1 MAMPSMSPVIRRCL
15 SGDQQAQ
22 EELVLAAQNRVYYH
36 CRKMLKHEEDALDAT
51 QEILI
56 SMLTRL
62 DRLQDP
68 EAFWGWLSAMTAN
81 HCRNVLTR
89 GRREAQIPEDDE
101 GNSLLD
107 AFESLDEQTVPDKA
121 LDNDETR
128 RMIVELVDQLP
139 PPQRQCVLM
148 FYYEE
153 MSVKDIA
160 AALETSEGTVKS
172 RLNYARKA
180 IKSGVDAYAAQGVKL
195 YSALPF
201 LVYFLQR
208 DAGIGG
214 LSASAAE
221 ALARSVLA
229 GAAGTAA
236 AGTAAAGA
244 AGTVAPSG
252 GAAAGTAAASGG
264 TASHALSG
272 LLAHKAAL
280 GLAGLAAAGAV
291 AGGAALYQPEPEPA
305 EDPAPIVEVTEPQ
318 PIPEPE
324 PPPEPEPAPAPEPV
338 QPQPGPAPEPD
349 PVPVEEPEPPAE
361 PQPVSTPE
369 IRMNFSSYSAGY
381 GDNVAFPI
389 SMISNADTPYDG
401 IVYSSTNPAVADVSP
416 IGGIALLSPGTAEI
430 IATFPDD
437 NNYQVRLPVTVEGHY
452 AWSYQWADDPL
463 YLTVGQSGSN
473 YLQQYSTG
481 RNSTM
486 TGTTWSCSDPSVVSI
501 SSSGS
506 NFCNV
511 TALSPGTATI
521 TGVYQF
527 DAWTNVGTF
536 PMTDTVSFQV
546 IVSGRPPAGRY
557 HQRARCCRRGPSVP
571 SRPAHP
577 PSELRAGHPCGS
589 RRFFL
594 S

>member
-89 GRREAQIPEDDE
+89 GRREAQIPEDNE

-291 AGGAALYQPEPEPA
+291 AGGAALYQPQPEPA
-305 EDPAPIVEVTEPQ
+305 EDPAPIVEVAEPQ

-324 PPPEPEPAPAPEPV
+324 PPPEPEPTPAPEPEPAPAPEPV

-369 IRMNFSSYSAGY
+369 VRMNFSSYSAGY

-481 RNSTM
+481 RDSTM

-546 IVSGRPPAGRY
+546 IVS
-557 HQRARCCRRGPSVP
+557 
-571 SRPAHP
+571 
-577 PSELRAGHPCGS
+577 
-589 RRFFL
+589 
-594 S
+594 

>member
-236 AGTAAAGA
+236 GGTAAAGA

-305 EDPAPIVEVTEPQ
+305 EDPAPIVEVAEPQ

-324 PPPEPEPAPAPEPV
+324 PPPEPEPTPAPEPV

-349 PVPVEEPEPPAE
+349 PVPAEEPEPPAE
-361 PQPVSTPE
+361 PQPASTPE
-369 IRMNFSSYSAGY
+369 VRINFSSYSAGY

-481 RNSTM
+481 RDSTM

-546 IVSGRPPAGRY
+546 IVS
-557 HQRARCCRRGPSVP
+557 
-571 SRPAHP
+571 
-577 PSELRAGHPCGS
+577 
-589 RRFFL
+589 
-594 S
+594 

>member
-236 AGTAAAGA
+236 AGTAAAG
-244 AGTVAPSG
+244 TVAPSG
-252 GAAAGTAAASGG
+252 GAATGTAAASGG

-305 EDPAPIVEVTEPQ
+305 EDPAPIVEVAEPQ

-324 PPPEPEPAPAPEPV
+324 PPPEPEPTPAPEPEPAPAPEPV

-361 PQPVSTPE
+361 PQPASTPE
-369 IRMNFSSYSAGY
+369 VRMNFSSYSAGY

-481 RNSTM
+481 RDSTM

-546 IVSGRPPAGRY
+546 IVS
-557 HQRARCCRRGPSVP
+557 
-571 SRPAHP
+571 
-577 PSELRAGHPCGS
+577 
-589 RRFFL
+589 
-594 S
+594 

>member
-291 AGGAALYQPEPEPA
+291 AGGAALYQPQPEPA
-305 EDPAPIVEVTEPQ
+305 EDPAPIVEVAEPQ

-324 PPPEPEPAPAPEPV
+324 PSPEPEPTPAPEPEPAPAPEPV

-361 PQPVSTPE
+361 PQPASTPE
-369 IRMNFSSYSAGY
+369 VRMNFSSYSAGY

-481 RNSTM
+481 RDSTM

-546 IVSGRPPAGRY
+546 IVS
-557 HQRARCCRRGPSVP
+557 
-571 SRPAHP
+571 
-577 PSELRAGHPCGS
+577 
-589 RRFFL
+589 
-594 S
+594 

>member
-1 MAMPSMSPVIRRCL
+1 MSPVIRRCL

-305 EDPAPIVEVTEPQ
+305 EDPAPIVEVAEPQ

-324 PPPEPEPAPAPEPV
+324 PPPEPEPTPAPEPEPAPAPEPV

-349 PVPVEEPEPPAE
+349 PVPVEEPEPSAE
-361 PQPVSTPE
+361 PQPASTPE
-369 IRMNFSSYSAGY
+369 VRMNFSSYSAGY

-481 RNSTM
+481 RDSTM

-536 PMTDTVSFQV
+536 PMTDAVSFQV
-546 IVSGRPPAGRY
+546 IVS
-557 HQRARCCRRGPSVP
+557 
-571 SRPAHP
+571 
-577 PSELRAGHPCGS
+577 
-589 RRFFL
+589 
-594 S
+594 

>member
-1 MAMPSMSPVIRRCL
+1 MAMPSMTPVIRRCL
-15 SGDQQAQ
+15 SGEQQAQ

-36 CRKMLKHEEDALDAT
+36 CKKMLKHEEDALDAT

-89 GRREAQIPEDDE
+89 GRRESQIPEDDE

-107 AFESLDEQTVPDKA
+107 TFENLDEQAVPDKS

-128 RMIVELVDQLP
+128 RMIAELVDQLP

-180 IKSGVDAYAAQGVKL
+180 IKAGVDAYAAQGIKL
-195 YSALPF
+195 YSAVPF
-201 LVYFLQR
+201 LVYFLQK
-208 DAGIGG
+208 DALSGG

-221 ALARSVLA
+221 ALAHTVLA

-236 AGTAAAGA
+236 VET
-244 AGTVAPSG
+244 
-252 GAAAGTAAASGG
+252 AAAGTAAGGAAASAGSAAAASGG
-264 TASHALSG
+264 AASHALGG

-280 GLAGLAAAGAV
+280 GLAGLAVVGAV
-291 AGGAALYQPEPEPA
+291 AGGASLYQPEPEPV
-305 EDPAPIVEVTEPQ
+305 ETTAPIVEAVEPQ
-318 PIPEPE
+318 PIPEPVVE
-324 PPPEPEPAPAPEPV
+324 PEPVPEPEPEPTPYPEPV
-338 QPQPGPAPEPD
+338 VVPGP
-349 PVPVEEPEPPAE
+349 EPEPTPVSEPEPEPEPEPVVE

-369 IRMNFSSYSAGY
+369 VRMNFSSYSAGY

-389 SMISNADTPYDG
+389 SMISGANTPYDG
-401 IVYSSTNPAVADVSP
+401 IVYSSTTPAVADVSA

-430 IATFPDD
+430 VATFPDD
-437 NNYQVRLPVTVEGHY
+437 NNYQVRLPVTVEDHY
-452 AWSYQWADDPL
+452 EWSHQWADDPL
-463 YLTVGQSGSN
+463 DLSVGEQGSN
-473 YLQQYSTG
+473 YLQQYSLG
-481 RNSTM
+481 RDSTL
-486 TGTTWSCSDPSVVSI
+486 TGTEW
-501 SSSGS
+501 SSSNPAVASVSASSGSS

-521 TGVYQF
+521 TGVYHF

-546 IVSGRPPAGRY
+546 IVS
-557 HQRARCCRRGPSVP
+557 
-571 SRPAHP
+571 
-577 PSELRAGHPCGS
+577 
-589 RRFFL
+589 
-594 S
+594 

>member
-81 HCRNVLTR
+81 HCRNILTR

-291 AGGAALYQPEPEPA
+291 AGGAALYQPQPEPA
-305 EDPAPIVEVTEPQ
+305 EDPAPIVEVAEPQ

-324 PPPEPEPAPAPEPV
+324 PPPEPEPTPAPEPEPAPAPEPV

-349 PVPVEEPEPPAE
+349 PVPVEEPEPSAE
-361 PQPVSTPE
+361 PQPASTPE
-369 IRMNFSSYSAGY
+369 VRMNFSSYSAGY

-481 RNSTM
+481 RDSTM

-546 IVSGRPPAGRY
+546 IVS
-557 HQRARCCRRGPSVP
+557 
-571 SRPAHP
+571 
-577 PSELRAGHPCGS
+577 
-589 RRFFL
+589 
-594 S
+594 

>member
-81 HCRNVLTR
+81 HCRNVLNR

-305 EDPAPIVEVTEPQ
+305 EDPAPIVEVAEPQ

-324 PPPEPEPAPAPEPV
+324 PSPEPEPTPAPEPEPAPAPEPV

-349 PVPVEEPEPPAE
+349 PVPAEEPEPPAE
-361 PQPVSTPE
+361 PQPASTPE
-369 IRMNFSSYSAGY
+369 VRMNFSSYSAGY

-481 RNSTM
+481 RDSTM

-546 IVSGRPPAGRY
+546 IVS
-557 HQRARCCRRGPSVP
+557 
-571 SRPAHP
+571 
-577 PSELRAGHPCGS
+577 
-589 RRFFL
+589 
-594 S
+594 

>member
-101 GNSLLD
+101 GSSLLD

-121 LDNDETR
+121 LDNDETQ

-208 DAGIGG
+208 DADIGG

-272 LLAHKAAL
+272 LLAHKATL

-305 EDPAPIVEVTEPQ
+305 EDPAPIVEVAEPQ

-324 PPPEPEPAPAPEPV
+324 PSPEPEPTPAPEPEPAPAPEPV
-338 QPQPGPAPEPD
+338 QPQPGPASEPD
-349 PVPVEEPEPPAE
+349 PVPVEEPEPSAE
-361 PQPVSTPE
+361 PQPASTPE
-369 IRMNFSSYSAGY
+369 VRMNFSSYSAGY

-481 RNSTM
+481 RDSTM

-546 IVSGRPPAGRY
+546 IVS
-557 HQRARCCRRGPSVP
+557 
-571 SRPAHP
+571 
-577 PSELRAGHPCGS
+577 
-589 RRFFL
+589 
-594 S
+594 

>member
-236 AGTAAAGA
+236 GGTAAAGA

-305 EDPAPIVEVTEPQ
+305 EDPAPIVEVAEPQ

-324 PPPEPEPAPAPEPV
+324 PPPEPEPTPAPEPV

-349 PVPVEEPEPPAE
+349 PVPAEEPEPPAE
-361 PQPVSTPE
+361 PQPASTPE
-369 IRMNFSSYSAGY
+369 VRINFSSYSAGY

-416 IGGIALLSPGTAEI
+416 IGGFALLSPGTAEI

-481 RNSTM
+481 RDSTM

-546 IVSGRPPAGRY
+546 IVS
-557 HQRARCCRRGPSVP
+557 
-571 SRPAHP
+571 
-577 PSELRAGHPCGS
+577 
-589 RRFFL
+589 
-594 S
+594 

>member
-1 MAMPSMSPVIRRCL
+1 MSPVIRRCL

-305 EDPAPIVEVTEPQ
+305 EDPAPIVEVAEPQ

-324 PPPEPEPAPAPEPV
+324 PTPAPEPEPAPAPEPV

-349 PVPVEEPEPPAE
+349 PVPVEEPEPSAE
-361 PQPVSTPE
+361 PQPASTPE
-369 IRMNFSSYSAGY
+369 VRMNFSSYSAGY

-481 RNSTM
+481 RDSTM

-546 IVSGRPPAGRY
+546 IVS
-557 HQRARCCRRGPSVP
+557 
-571 SRPAHP
+571 
-577 PSELRAGHPCGS
+577 
-589 RRFFL
+589 
-594 S
+594 

>member
-89 GRREAQIPEDDE
+89 GRREAQIPEDNE

-305 EDPAPIVEVTEPQ
+305 EDPAPIVEVAEPQ

-324 PPPEPEPAPAPEPV
+324 PPPEPEPTPAPEPEPAPAPEPV

-349 PVPVEEPEPPAE
+349 PVPAEEPEPPAE
-361 PQPVSTPE
+361 PQPASTPE
-369 IRMNFSSYSAGY
+369 VRMNFSSYSAGY

-481 RNSTM
+481 RDSTM

-546 IVSGRPPAGRY
+546 IVS
-557 HQRARCCRRGPSVP
+557 
-571 SRPAHP
+571 
-577 PSELRAGHPCGS
+577 
-589 RRFFL
+589 
-594 S
+594 

>member
-1 MAMPSMSPVIRRCL
+1 MAMPSMTPVIRRCL
-15 SGDQQAQ
+15 SGEQQAQ

-36 CRKMLKHEEDALDAT
+36 CKKMLKHEEDALDAT

-89 GRREAQIPEDDE
+89 GHREAQIPEDDE

-107 AFESLDEQTVPDKA
+107 AFENLDEQSVPDKA

-128 RMIVELVDQLP
+128 RMIVDLVDQLP

-153 MSVKDIA
+153 MSVRDIA
-160 AALETSEGTVKS
+160 AALETSEGTIKS

-180 IKSGVDAYAAQGVKL
+180 IKAGVDAYAAQGIRL
-195 YSALPF
+195 YSAVPF
-201 LVYFLQR
+201 LVYFLQK
-208 DAGIGG
+208 DALSGG

-221 ALARSVLA
+221 ALAHTVLA

-236 AGTAAAGA
+236 VET
-244 AGTVAPSG
+244 
-252 GAAAGTAAASGG
+252 AAAGTAAGGAAASAGSAAAASGG
-264 TASHALSG
+264 AASHALGG

-280 GLAGLAAAGAV
+280 GLAGLAVVGAV
-291 AGGAALYQPEPEPA
+291 AGGASLYQPEPEPV
-305 EDPAPIVEVTEPQ
+305 ETTAPIVEAVEPQ
-318 PIPEPE
+318 PIPEPVVE
-324 PPPEPEPAPAPEPV
+324 PEPVPEPEPEPTPDPEPVVVPEPEPEPTPAPEP
-338 QPQPGPAPEPD
+338 
-349 PVPVEEPEPPAE
+349 EPEPEPEPVVE

-369 IRMNFSSYSAGY
+369 VRMNFSSYSAGY

-389 SMISNADTPYDG
+389 SMISGANTPYDG
-401 IVYSSTNPAVADVSP
+401 IVYSSTTPAVADVSA

-430 IATFPDD
+430 VATFPDD
-437 NNYQVRLPVTVEGHY
+437 NNYQVRLPVTVEDHY
-452 AWSYQWADDPL
+452 EWSHQWADDPL
-463 YLTVGQSGSN
+463 DLSVGEQGSN
-473 YLQQYSTG
+473 YLQQYSLG
-481 RNSTM
+481 RDSTL
-486 TGTTWSCSDPSVVSI
+486 TGTEW
-501 SSSGS
+501 SSSNPAVASVSASSGSS

-521 TGVYQF
+521 TGVYHF

-546 IVSGRPPAGRY
+546 IVS
-557 HQRARCCRRGPSVP
+557 
-571 SRPAHP
+571 
-577 PSELRAGHPCGS
+577 
-589 RRFFL
+589 
-594 S
+594 

>member
-89 GRREAQIPEDDE
+89 GRREAQIPEDNE

-291 AGGAALYQPEPEPA
+291 AGGAALYQPQPEPA
-305 EDPAPIVEVTEPQ
+305 EDPAPIVEVAEPQ

-324 PPPEPEPAPAPEPV
+324 PSPEPEPTPAPEPEPAPAPEPV

-349 PVPVEEPEPPAE
+349 PVPAEEPEPPAE
-361 PQPVSTPE
+361 PQPASTPE
-369 IRMNFSSYSAGY
+369 VRMNFSSYSAGY

-481 RNSTM
+481 RDSTM

-527 DAWTNVGTF
+527 DVWTNVGTF

-546 IVSGRPPAGRY
+546 IVS
-557 HQRARCCRRGPSVP
+557 
-571 SRPAHP
+571 
-577 PSELRAGHPCGS
+577 
-589 RRFFL
+589 
-594 S
+594 

>member
-201 LVYFLQR
+201 LVYFLQW
-208 DAGIGG
+208 DADIGG

-252 GAAAGTAAASGG
+252 GAATGTAAASGG

-291 AGGAALYQPEPEPA
+291 AGGAALYQPQPEPA
-305 EDPAPIVEVTEPQ
+305 EDPAPIVEVAEPQ

-324 PPPEPEPAPAPEPV
+324 PPPEPEPSPAPEPEPAPAPEPV

-349 PVPVEEPEPPAE
+349 PVPVEEPEPSAE
-361 PQPVSTPE
+361 PQPASTPE
-369 IRMNFSSYSAGY
+369 VRMNFSSYSAGY

-481 RNSTM
+481 RDSTM

-546 IVSGRPPAGRY
+546 IVS
-557 HQRARCCRRGPSVP
+557 
-571 SRPAHP
+571 
-577 PSELRAGHPCGS
+577 
-589 RRFFL
+589 
-594 S
+594 

>member
-15 SGDQQAQ
+15 SGGQQAQ

-305 EDPAPIVEVTEPQ
+305 EDPAPIVEVAEPQ

-324 PPPEPEPAPAPEPV
+324 PPPEPEPTPAPEPEPAPAPEPV

-349 PVPVEEPEPPAE
+349 PVPVEEPEPSAE
-361 PQPVSTPE
+361 PQPASTPE
-369 IRMNFSSYSAGY
+369 VRMNFSSYSAGY

-481 RNSTM
+481 RDSTM

-536 PMTDTVSFQV
+536 PMTDAVSFQV
-546 IVSGRPPAGRY
+546 IVS
-557 HQRARCCRRGPSVP
+557 
-571 SRPAHP
+571 
-577 PSELRAGHPCGS
+577 
-589 RRFFL
+589 
-594 S
+594 

>member
-208 DAGIGG
+208 DADIGG

-291 AGGAALYQPEPEPA
+291 AGGAALYQPQPEPA
-305 EDPAPIVEVTEPQ
+305 EDPAPIVEVAEPQ

-324 PPPEPEPAPAPEPV
+324 PPPEPEPSPAPEPEPAPAPEPV

-361 PQPVSTPE
+361 PQPVSAPE
-369 IRMNFSSYSAGY
+369 VRMNFSSYSAGY

-481 RNSTM
+481 RDSTM

-546 IVSGRPPAGRY
+546 IVS
-557 HQRARCCRRGPSVP
+557 
-571 SRPAHP
+571 
-577 PSELRAGHPCGS
+577 
-589 RRFFL
+589 
-594 S
+594 

>member
-101 GNSLLD
+101 GSSLLD

-208 DAGIGG
+208 DADIGG

-291 AGGAALYQPEPEPA
+291 AGGAALYQPQPEPA
-305 EDPAPIVEVTEPQ
+305 EDPAPIVEVAEPQ

-324 PPPEPEPAPAPEPV
+324 PSPEPEPTPAPEPEPAPAPEPV

-349 PVPVEEPEPPAE
+349 PVPAEEPEPPAE
-361 PQPVSTPE
+361 PQPASTPE
-369 IRMNFSSYSAGY
+369 VRMNFSSYSAGY

-481 RNSTM
+481 RDSTM

-546 IVSGRPPAGRY
+546 IVS
-557 HQRARCCRRGPSVP
+557 
-571 SRPAHP
+571 
-577 PSELRAGHPCGS
+577 
-589 RRFFL
+589 
-594 S
+594 

>member
-305 EDPAPIVEVTEPQ
+305 EDPAPIVEVAEPQ

-324 PPPEPEPAPAPEPV
+324 PPPEPEPTPAPEPV

-349 PVPVEEPEPPAE
+349 PVPAEEPEPSAE
-361 PQPVSTPE
+361 PQPASTPE
-369 IRMNFSSYSAGY
+369 VRMNFSSYSAGY

-481 RNSTM
+481 RDSTM

-536 PMTDTVSFQV
+536 PMTDAVSFQV
-546 IVSGRPPAGRY
+546 IVS
-557 HQRARCCRRGPSVP
+557 
-571 SRPAHP
+571 
-577 PSELRAGHPCGS
+577 
-589 RRFFL
+589 
-594 S
+594 

>member
-1 MAMPSMSPVIRRCL
+1 MAMPSMTPVIRRCL
-15 SGDQQAQ
+15 SGEQQAQ

-36 CRKMLKHEEDALDAT
+36 CKKMLKHEEDALDAT

-89 GRREAQIPEDDE
+89 GHREAQIPEDDE

-107 AFESLDEQTVPDKA
+107 AFENLDEQSVPDKA

-128 RMIVELVDQLP
+128 RMIVDLVDQLP

-153 MSVKDIA
+153 MSVRDIA
-160 AALETSEGTVKS
+160 AALETSEGTIKS

-180 IKSGVDAYAAQGVKL
+180 IKAGVDAYAAQGIKL
-195 YSALPF
+195 YSAVPF
-201 LVYFLQR
+201 LVYFLQK
-208 DAGIGG
+208 DALSGG

-221 ALARSVLA
+221 ALAHTVLA

-236 AGTAAAGA
+236 VET
-244 AGTVAPSG
+244 
-252 GAAAGTAAASGG
+252 AAAGTAAGGAAASAGSAAAASSG
-264 TASHALSG
+264 AASHALGG

-280 GLAGLAAAGAV
+280 GLAGLAVVGAV
-291 AGGAALYQPEPEPA
+291 AGGASLYQPEPEPV
-305 EDPAPIVEVTEPQ
+305 ETTAPIVEAVEPQ
-318 PIPEPE
+318 PIPEPVVE
-324 PPPEPEPAPAPEPV
+324 PEPVPEPEPEPTPYPEPV
-338 QPQPGPAPEPD
+338 VVPGP
-349 PVPVEEPEPPAE
+349 EPEPTPVSEPEPEPEPEPVVE

-369 IRMNFSSYSAGY
+369 VRMNFSSYSAGY

-389 SMISNADTPYDG
+389 SMISGANTPYDG
-401 IVYSSTNPAVADVSP
+401 IVYSSTTPAVADVSA

-430 IATFPDD
+430 VATFPDD
-437 NNYQVRLPVTVEGHY
+437 NNYQVRLPVTVEDHY
-452 AWSYQWADDPL
+452 EWSHQWADDPL
-463 YLTVGQSGSN
+463 DLSVGEQGSN
-473 YLQQYSTG
+473 YLQQYSLG
-481 RNSTM
+481 RDSTL
-486 TGTTWSCSDPSVVSI
+486 TGTEW
-501 SSSGS
+501 SSSNPAVASVSASSGSS

-521 TGVYQF
+521 TGVYHF

-546 IVSGRPPAGRY
+546 IVS
-557 HQRARCCRRGPSVP
+557 
-571 SRPAHP
+571 
-577 PSELRAGHPCGS
+577 
-589 RRFFL
+589 
-594 S
+594 

>member
-208 DAGIGG
+208 DADIGG

-252 GAAAGTAAASGG
+252 GAATGTAAASGG

-291 AGGAALYQPEPEPA
+291 AGGAALYQLEPEPA
-305 EDPAPIVEVTEPQ
+305 EDPAPIVEVAEPQ

-324 PPPEPEPAPAPEPV
+324 PPPEPEPSPAPEPEPAPAPEPV

-349 PVPVEEPEPPAE
+349 PVPVEEPEPSAE
-361 PQPVSTPE
+361 PQPASTPE
-369 IRMNFSSYSAGY
+369 VRMNFSSYSAGY

-481 RNSTM
+481 RDSTM

-546 IVSGRPPAGRY
+546 IVS
-557 HQRARCCRRGPSVP
+557 
-571 SRPAHP
+571 
-577 PSELRAGHPCGS
+577 
-589 RRFFL
+589 
-594 S
+594 

>member
-252 GAAAGTAAASGG
+252 GAATGTAAASGG

-305 EDPAPIVEVTEPQ
+305 EDPAPIVEVAEPQ

-324 PPPEPEPAPAPEPV
+324 PPPEPEPTPAPEPEPAPAPEPV

-349 PVPVEEPEPPAE
+349 PVPVEEPEPSAE
-361 PQPVSTPE
+361 PQPASTPE

-430 IATFPDD
+430 IATLPDD

-481 RNSTM
+481 RDSTM

-536 PMTDTVSFQV
+536 PMTDAVSFQV
-546 IVSGRPPAGRY
+546 IVS
-557 HQRARCCRRGPSVP
+557 
-571 SRPAHP
+571 
-577 PSELRAGHPCGS
+577 
-589 RRFFL
+589 
-594 S
+594 

>member
-15 SGDQQAQ
+15 SGGQQAQ

-252 GAAAGTAAASGG
+252 GAATGTAAASGG

-305 EDPAPIVEVTEPQ
+305 EDPAPIVEVAEPQ

-324 PPPEPEPAPAPEPV
+324 PPPEPEPTPAPEPEPAPAPEPV

-349 PVPVEEPEPPAE
+349 PVPVEEPEPSAE
-361 PQPVSTPE
+361 PQPASTPE
-369 IRMNFSSYSAGY
+369 VRMNFSSYSAGY

-481 RNSTM
+481 RDSTM

-546 IVSGRPPAGRY
+546 IVS
-557 HQRARCCRRGPSVP
+557 
-571 SRPAHP
+571 
-577 PSELRAGHPCGS
+577 
-589 RRFFL
+589 
-594 S
+594 

>member
-101 GNSLLD
+101 GSSLLD

-236 AGTAAAGA
+236 AGTAAAG
-244 AGTVAPSG
+244 TVAPSG

-291 AGGAALYQPEPEPA
+291 AGGAALYQPQPEPA
-305 EDPAPIVEVTEPQ
+305 EDPAPIVEVAEPQ

-324 PPPEPEPAPAPEPV
+324 PPPEPEPSPAPEPEPAPAPEPV

-349 PVPVEEPEPPAE
+349 PVPAEEPEPPAE
-361 PQPVSTPE
+361 PQPASTPE
-369 IRMNFSSYSAGY
+369 VRMNFSSYSAGY

-481 RNSTM
+481 RDSTM

-546 IVSGRPPAGRY
+546 IVS
-557 HQRARCCRRGPSVP
+557 
-571 SRPAHP
+571 
-577 PSELRAGHPCGS
+577 
-589 RRFFL
+589 
-594 S
+594 

>member
-89 GRREAQIPEDDE
+89 GRREAQIPEDNE

-214 LSASAAE
+214 LSASAEE

-291 AGGAALYQPEPEPA
+291 AGGAALYQPQPEPA
-305 EDPAPIVEVTEPQ
+305 EDPAPIVEVAEPQ

-324 PPPEPEPAPAPEPV
+324 PPPEPEPTPAPEPEPAPAPEPV

-361 PQPVSTPE
+361 PQPASTPE
-369 IRMNFSSYSAGY
+369 VRMNFSSYSAGY

-481 RNSTM
+481 RDSTM

-546 IVSGRPPAGRY
+546 IVS
-557 HQRARCCRRGPSVP
+557 
-571 SRPAHP
+571 
-577 PSELRAGHPCGS
+577 
-589 RRFFL
+589 
-594 S
+594 

>member
-81 HCRNVLTR
+81 HCRNILTR

-107 AFESLDEQTVPDKA
+107 AFESLDEQAVPDKA

-291 AGGAALYQPEPEPA
+291 AGGATLYQPEPEPA
-305 EDPAPIVEVTEPQ
+305 EDPAPIVEVAEPQ

-324 PPPEPEPAPAPEPV
+324 PPPEPEPTPAPEPEPTPAPEPV

-369 IRMNFSSYSAGY
+369 VRMNFSSYSAGY

-481 RNSTM
+481 RDSTM

-521 TGVYQF
+521 SGVYQF

-546 IVSGRPPAGRY
+546 IVS
-557 HQRARCCRRGPSVP
+557 
-571 SRPAHP
+571 
-577 PSELRAGHPCGS
+577 
-589 RRFFL
+589 
-594 S
+594 

>member
-89 GRREAQIPEDDE
+89 GRREAQIPEDNE

-291 AGGAALYQPEPEPA
+291 AGGAALYQPQPEPA
-305 EDPAPIVEVTEPQ
+305 EDPAPIVEVAEPQ

-324 PPPEPEPAPAPEPV
+324 PSPEPEPTPAPEPEPAPAPEPV

-349 PVPVEEPEPPAE
+349 PVPAEEPEPPAE
-361 PQPVSTPE
+361 PQPASTPE
-369 IRMNFSSYSAGY
+369 VRMNFSSYSAGY

-481 RNSTM
+481 RDSTM

-546 IVSGRPPAGRY
+546 IVS
-557 HQRARCCRRGPSVP
+557 
-571 SRPAHP
+571 
-577 PSELRAGHPCGS
+577 
-589 RRFFL
+589 
-594 S
+594 

>member
-291 AGGAALYQPEPEPA
+291 AGGAALYQPEPELA
-305 EDPAPIVEVTEPQ
+305 EDPAPIVEVAEPQ

-324 PPPEPEPAPAPEPV
+324 PPPEPEPTPAPEPV

-361 PQPVSTPE
+361 PQPASTPE
-369 IRMNFSSYSAGY
+369 VRMNFSSYSAGY

-481 RNSTM
+481 RDSTM

-546 IVSGRPPAGRY
+546 IVS
-557 HQRARCCRRGPSVP
+557 
-571 SRPAHP
+571 
-577 PSELRAGHPCGS
+577 
-589 RRFFL
+589 
-594 S
+594 

>member
-236 AGTAAAGA
+236 AVTAAAGA
-244 AGTVAPSG
+244 TGTVAPSG

-291 AGGAALYQPEPEPA
+291 AGGAALYQPGPEPA
-305 EDPAPIVEVTEPQ
+305 EDPAPIVEVAEPQ

-324 PPPEPEPAPAPEPV
+324 PPPEPEPTPAPEPV

-349 PVPVEEPEPPAE
+349 PVPAEEPEPPAE
-361 PQPVSTPE
+361 PQPASTPE
-369 IRMNFSSYSAGY
+369 VRMNFSSYSAGY

-481 RNSTM
+481 RDSTM

-506 NFCNV
+506 TFCNV

-546 IVSGRPPAGRY
+546 IVS
-557 HQRARCCRRGPSVP
+557 
-571 SRPAHP
+571 
-577 PSELRAGHPCGS
+577 
-589 RRFFL
+589 
-594 S
+594 

>member
-15 SGDQQAQ
+15 SGGQQAQ

-252 GAAAGTAAASGG
+252 GAATGTAAASGG

-305 EDPAPIVEVTEPQ
+305 EDPAPIVEVAEPQ

-324 PPPEPEPAPAPEPV
+324 PPPEPEPTPAPEPEPAPAPEPV

-361 PQPVSTPE
+361 PQPASTPE
-369 IRMNFSSYSAGY
+369 VRMNFSSYSAGY

-481 RNSTM
+481 RDSTM

-536 PMTDTVSFQV
+536 PMTDAVSFQV
-546 IVSGRPPAGRY
+546 IVS
-557 HQRARCCRRGPSVP
+557 
-571 SRPAHP
+571 
-577 PSELRAGHPCGS
+577 
-589 RRFFL
+589 
-594 S
+594 

>member
-195 YSALPF
+195 YSARPF

-305 EDPAPIVEVTEPQ
+305 EDPAPIVEVAEPQ

-324 PPPEPEPAPAPEPV
+324 PPPEPEPTPAPEPEPAPAPEPV
-338 QPQPGPAPEPD
+338 QPQPGPAPAPD
-349 PVPVEEPEPPAE
+349 PVPEEEPEPPAK
-361 PQPVSTPE
+361 PQPASTPE
-369 IRMNFSSYSAGY
+369 VRMNFSSYSAGY

-481 RNSTM
+481 RDSTM

-546 IVSGRPPAGRY
+546 IVS
-557 HQRARCCRRGPSVP
+557 
-571 SRPAHP
+571 
-577 PSELRAGHPCGS
+577 
-589 RRFFL
+589 
-594 S
+594 

>member
-291 AGGAALYQPEPEPA
+291 AGGAALYQPEPELA
-305 EDPAPIVEVTEPQ
+305 EDPAPIVEVAEPQ

-324 PPPEPEPAPAPEPV
+324 PPPEPEPSPAPEPEPAPAPEPV

-349 PVPVEEPEPPAE
+349 PVPVEEPEPSAE
-361 PQPVSTPE
+361 PQPASTPE
-369 IRMNFSSYSAGY
+369 VRMNFSSYSAGY

-481 RNSTM
+481 RDSTM

-546 IVSGRPPAGRY
+546 IVS
-557 HQRARCCRRGPSVP
+557 
-571 SRPAHP
+571 
-577 PSELRAGHPCGS
+577 
-589 RRFFL
+589 
-594 S
+594 

>member
-291 AGGAALYQPEPEPA
+291 AGGATLYQPEPEPA
-305 EDPAPIVEVTEPQ
+305 EDPAPIVEVAEPQ

-324 PPPEPEPAPAPEPV
+324 PPPEPEPTPAPEPV

-349 PVPVEEPEPPAE
+349 PVPVEEPEPSAE
-361 PQPVSTPE
+361 PQPASTPE
-369 IRMNFSSYSAGY
+369 VRMNFSSYSAGY

-481 RNSTM
+481 RDSTM

-546 IVSGRPPAGRY
+546 IVS
-557 HQRARCCRRGPSVP
+557 
-571 SRPAHP
+571 
-577 PSELRAGHPCGS
+577 
-589 RRFFL
+589 
-594 S
+594 

>member
-101 GNSLLD
+101 GSSLLD

-121 LDNDETR
+121 LDNDETQ

-291 AGGAALYQPEPEPA
+291 AGGAALYQPQPEPA
-305 EDPAPIVEVTEPQ
+305 EDPAPIVEVAEPQ

-324 PPPEPEPAPAPEPV
+324 PSPEPEPTPAPEPEPAPAPEPV

-349 PVPVEEPEPPAE
+349 PVPAEEPEPPAE
-361 PQPVSTPE
+361 PQPASTPE
-369 IRMNFSSYSAGY
+369 VRMNFSSYSAGY

-481 RNSTM
+481 RDSTM

-527 DAWTNVGTF
+527 DVWTNVGTF

-546 IVSGRPPAGRY
+546 IVS
-557 HQRARCCRRGPSVP
+557 
-571 SRPAHP
+571 
-577 PSELRAGHPCGS
+577 
-589 RRFFL
+589 
-594 S
+594 

>member
-107 AFESLDEQTVPDKA
+107 AFESLDEQAVPDKA

-252 GAAAGTAAASGG
+252 GAATGTAAASGG

-305 EDPAPIVEVTEPQ
+305 EDPAPIVEVAEPQ

-324 PPPEPEPAPAPEPV
+324 PPPEPEPTPAPEPEPAPAPEPV

-361 PQPVSTPE
+361 PQPASTPE
-369 IRMNFSSYSAGY
+369 VRMNFSSYSAGY

-481 RNSTM
+481 RDSTM

-536 PMTDTVSFQV
+536 PMTDAVSFQV
-546 IVSGRPPAGRY
+546 IVS
-557 HQRARCCRRGPSVP
+557 
-571 SRPAHP
+571 
-577 PSELRAGHPCGS
+577 
-589 RRFFL
+589 
-594 S
+594 

>member
-107 AFESLDEQTVPDKA
+107 AFESLDEQAVPDKA

-305 EDPAPIVEVTEPQ
+305 EDPAPIVEVAEPQ

-324 PPPEPEPAPAPEPV
+324 PPPEPEPTPAPEPEPAPAPEPV

-361 PQPVSTPE
+361 PQPASTPE
-369 IRMNFSSYSAGY
+369 VRMNFSSYSAGY

-437 NNYQVRLPVTVEGHY
+437 NNYQIRLPVTVEGHY

-481 RNSTM
+481 RDSTM

-546 IVSGRPPAGRY
+546 IVS
-557 HQRARCCRRGPSVP
+557 
-571 SRPAHP
+571 
-577 PSELRAGHPCGS
+577 
-589 RRFFL
+589 
-594 S
+594 